1 MRVSATAH
9 KPCRVREL
17 HGVRMCQWLG
27 TEVESGWIGRRLMG
41 VCVVSMQGAGVRDGW
56 RRSCD
61 GTVTSTR
68 GFNLPNKAH
77 ARFSSTVRTVLL
89 AALTAGEAS
98 LPPCAT

>member
-41 VCVVSMQGAGVRDGW
+41 VCVVSMQGAGVSGGVVRATE
-56 RRSCD
+56 RLQ
-61 GTVTSTR
+61 TR

-77 ARFSSTVRTVLL
+77 ARFTVRTVLL

>member
-41 VCVVSMQGAGVRDGW
+41 VCVVSMQGAGVSG
-56 RRSCD
+56 
-61 GTVTSTR
+61 GV
-68 GFNLPNKAH
+68 
-77 ARFSSTVRTVLL
+77 VRATERLQVH
-89 AALTAGEAS
+89 EAS
-98 LPPCAT
+98 TCLTRHTHVSAAQ

>member
-17 HGVRMCQWLG
+17 HGVRMCQWWG

-41 VCVVSMQGAGVRDGW
+41 VCVVSMQGAGVGRVASFV
-56 RRSCD
+56 RRLQ
-61 GTVTSTR
+61 TR

>member
-41 VCVVSMQGAGVRDGW
+41 VCVVSMQGAGVSGAPSFV
-56 RRSCD
+56 RRNGYC
-61 GTVTSTR
+61 TNTR
-68 GFNLPNKAH
+68 LQPA
-77 ARFSSTVRTVLL
+77 
-89 AALTAGEAS
+89 
-98 LPPCAT
+98 